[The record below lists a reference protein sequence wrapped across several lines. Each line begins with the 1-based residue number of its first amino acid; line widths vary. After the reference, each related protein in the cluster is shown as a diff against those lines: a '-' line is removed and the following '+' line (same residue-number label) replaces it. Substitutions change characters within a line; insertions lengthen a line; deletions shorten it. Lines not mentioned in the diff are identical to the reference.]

1 MLRRVPWRKPRDPH
15 EGAMETARVRK
26 ARQEDAA
33 AIARVHVDSWR
44 TSYRGIVPA
53 GFLTGMSYEDF
64 EDRWRG
70 WLRGVG
76 DTRWAYRVAEL
87 PSGRIVGFA
96 SGGPRQGP
104 AYAEY
109 AAELHTLYL
118 LHEQQGAGIGKRL
131 FGSVARGLVEGG
143 HTRAL
148 LAWVLA
154 GNPSRGFYEALGGR
168 LLGSQEI
175 EVGGARLEEVA
186 YGWPDIESVE
196 AFLS

>member
-1 MLRRVPWRKPRDPH
+1 MDP
-15 EGAMETARVRK
+15 ARVRD
-26 ARQEDAA
+26 ARQQDAA

-44 TSYRGIVPA
+44 TSYRGIVPES
-53 GFLTGMSYEDF
+53 FLASMSYKDF

-76 DTRWAYRVAEL
+76 DPRWAYRVAEL

-104 AYAEY
+104 AYADYGGELY
-109 AAELHTLYL
+109 ALYL
-118 LHEQQGAGIGKRL
+118 LREHQRAGIGRGL
-131 FGSVARGLVEGG
+131 FGSVARSLAEGG
-143 HTRAL
+143 STSL

-154 GNPSRGFYEALGGR
+154 HNPSRRFYEAVGGK

-175 EVGGARLEEVA
+175 EIGGARLEEVA
-186 YGWPDIESVE
+186 YGWLDIERVAS
-196 AFLS
+196 LG